1 MLGKIDG
8 RRRGCQRM
16 RWLEAITDAVD
27 LNLGNLQEMVRDREA
42 CFAAVH
48 GVTRVGHDWLTG
60 QQQQ

>member
-42 CFAAVH
+42 SFAAVH